1 MKAQIDATAR
11 TARREMRLWLLLA
24 AGIFAWLLPS
34 AASAT
39 CRDVRTLLRQGY
51 AADEVSAALGLTF
64 EQINACAGGV
74 TSGRNR
80 AVGPA
85 PRGAAG
91 PAPFG
96 AAGPAPLGAAGPAPL
111 GAAGPA
117 PLGAAGPAPRGAP
130 GPAPLGAAGPA
141 PGH

>member
-1 MKAQIDATAR
+1 MKARDSLTAPFLV
-11 TARREMRLWLLLA
+11 ASLLA
-24 AGIFAWLLPS
+24 CTLPT

-51 AADEVSAALGLTF
+51 AAEDVAAAMGLTLD
-64 EQINACAGGV
+64 QVGACAGNTGAILG
-74 TSGRNR
+74 GR
-80 AVGPA
+80 
-85 PRGAAG
+85 
-91 PAPFG
+91 G

-117 PLGAAGPAPRGAP
+117 PLGAAGPAPLGAAGPPPLGAAGPPPRGAA
-130 GPAPLGAAGPA
+130 GPPPLGAAGPA